1 VTFSLSFTQRHRP
14 KTKRECSAV
23 VSVHYA
29 VGLHTHVPLLI
40 TLVYVVMMRSA
51 QGSDVIWLKGI

>member
-1 VTFSLSFTQRHRP
+1 MLSFTQRLGP
-14 KTKRECSAV
+14 QTKTECSAV
-23 VSVHYA
+23 VSVHYT

-40 TLVYVVMMRSA
+40 TPVHVVMMRSA